1 MSGTALCSPASRAER
16 GKANLRNRW
25 RGLVFA
31 AGVALGQIGPGPEPP
46 ERSNPPYVVLLTDS
60 EKDLSLREVVGA
72 TVLTESL
79 DLAHPQRPRLIRN
92 QN

>member
-1 MSGTALCSPASRAER
+1 MSGTELCSPASRAER

-31 AGVALGQIGPGPEPP
+31 AGVALGQIGPGSERP
-46 ERSNPPYVVLLTDS
+46 ERSSPPYMLLLTDS
-60 EKDLSLREVVGA
+60 EKDLWLRETVGA

-79 DLAHPQRPRLIRN
+79 DLADPQRPRLICN